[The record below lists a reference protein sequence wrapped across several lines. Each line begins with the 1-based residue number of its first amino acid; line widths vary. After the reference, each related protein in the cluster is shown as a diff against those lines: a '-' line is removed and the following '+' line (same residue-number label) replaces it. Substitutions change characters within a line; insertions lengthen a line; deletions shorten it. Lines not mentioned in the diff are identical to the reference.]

1 MDKVALAEKLA
12 NELRELADACVP
24 AANGDKAARAKL
36 EANMDKYWFAL
47 VVGRRGD
54 VQNIISDE
62 EE

>member
-1 MDKVALAEKLA
+1 MDKIKLAEKLA

-24 AANGDKAARAKL
+24 AANGDKDARAKL

-54 VQNIISDE
+54 VQTICSDE